1 MSYDSDF
8 ENTYMVEFQS
18 GRVIHVGQYTVE
30 DVKEYCADEHP
41 DEVIKSIYE
50 EVYTNDGEDDE
61 YDGQPD
67 EAQEWHDFD
76 PEC

>member
-8 ENTYMVEFQS
+8 ERVYMVEFQS

-41 DEVIKSIYE
+41 DEVIKFIYE
-50 EVYTNDGEDDE
+50 EVYTNDFESE
-61 YDGQPD
+61 
-67 EAQEWHDFD
+67 
-76 PEC
+76 